1 MDEEGYE
8 FGEAVKE
15 AMAKGMKE
23 GGLMV
28 AIQKFNQGGRAYDSR
43 ATLEDMAKAIQTS
56 SAGTDDQKL
65 RMLMDYSM
73 SVDPQATPQNVS
85 SSQGKMEKLLG
96 LQNNPNFNYMKSSG
110 PGLIMPPMVSTGFR
124 QDPGYFGKQG
134 IMINGKRYMSED
146 EAIDDMGIETYNRF
160 MADGGMAGGK
170 TYHQYHDQYVPKDE
184 ESMGYANGGGVGSM
198 MQPKKKPV
206 VQGGVDNYLGKQ
218 PQVKAPRK
226 WQSSPDKPATELA
239 YITEAEKDL
248 IIKENIHGGLEGGPN
263 MGPSG
268 IMSLDSFGDVGGAGA
283 SGGDTSA
290 GGGAMSGRGFSGRNT
305 NTTSERD
312 FDRQKAN
319 QRAAL
324 QIAERAQ
331 AKNLGYKERANIANR
346 TYGPIQKYSG
356 DGFLS
361 GYRNVDPKTGQP
373 LSGLAYAFDK
383 FNPLSLI
390 AGIIGGPF
398 AGLATRALTST
409 GLKNAFSGLNEKMRG
424 INPVTGKANT
434 QAEYEAMVAD
444 RKTQSRIDN
453 MTNRMLSGK
462 NFSQKN
468 LDALMGQVDR
478 FGNQFTNSVTSAI
491 NRDLQINPETPQ
503 FAKSYLQ
510 SVAKSLPAQ
519 TGKQLIS
526 APPSKPNVTRDITY
540 GDFPNAFTSYDVED
554 VDLYGTPK
562 STMPNYGPPGIMNA
576 APVERADPFS
586 FDLSNAMADASTN
599 TNQQILDNILNE
611 SIMKNKV
618 QPFIDNQQK
627 KNEELDKMRQ
637 ELGLA

>member
-1 MDEEGYE
+1 
-8 FGEAVKE
+8 
-15 AMAKGMKE
+15 
-23 GGLMV
+23 
-28 AIQKFNQGGRAYDSR
+28 
-43 ATLEDMAKAIQTS
+43 
-56 SAGTDDQKL
+56 
-65 RMLMDYSM
+65 
-73 SVDPQATPQNVS
+73 
-85 SSQGKMEKLLG
+85 
-96 LQNNPNFNYMKSSG
+96 
-110 PGLIMPPMVSTGFR
+110 
-124 QDPGYFGKQG
+124 
-134 IMINGKRYMSED
+134 
-146 EAIDDMGIETYNRF
+146 
-160 MADGGMAGGK
+160 
-170 TYHQYHDQYVPKDE
+170 
-184 ESMGYANGGGVGSM
+184 
-198 MQPKKKPV
+198 
-206 VQGGVDNYLGKQ
+206 
-218 PQVKAPRK
+218 
-226 WQSSPDKPATELA
+226 
-239 YITEAEKDL
+239 
-248 IIKENIHGGLEGGPN
+248 GPN

-268 IMSLDSFGDVGGAGA
+268 IMSLDSFGDIGGAGA
-283 SGGDTSA
+283 SGGDTDA
-290 GGGAMSGRGFSGRNT
+290 GGGYNTGAGGGGFSGRNT
-305 NTTSERD
+305 NTTTERE

-324 QIAERAQ
+324 QIAERKQ
-331 AKNLGYKERANIANR
+331 AKDLGYKERDLSKIDR
-346 TYGPIQKYSG
+346 TQKNYNKKGPGGIFSALK
-356 DGFLS
+356 
-361 GYRNVDPKTGQP
+361 RN
-373 LSGLAYAFDK
+373 
-383 FNPLSLI
+383 FNPLSLL
-390 AGIIGGPF
+390 AGLAFGPL
-398 AGLATRALTST
+398 AGLATRAFTTPGFKT
-409 GLKNAFSGLNEKMRG
+409 GITNAFSGLNEKMRG

-453 MTNRMLSGK
+453 MTDRMLSGK

-599 TNQQILDNILNE
+599 TNQQILDN
-611 SIMKNKV
+611 
-618 QPFIDNQQK
+618 
-627 KNEELDKMRQ
+627 
-637 ELGLA
+637 

>member
-1 MDEEGYE
+1 MDEEYKQSDISKEVQRLMDEEGYE

-15 AMAKGMKE
+15 AMAKGMKD
-23 GGLMV
+23 GGLMI
-28 AIQKFNQGGRAYDSR
+28 AIQK
-43 ATLEDMAKAIQTS
+43 L
-56 SAGTDDQKL
+56 AG
-65 RMLMDYSM
+65 
-73 SVDPQATPQNVS
+73 
-85 SSQGKMEKLLG
+85 
-96 LQNNPNFNYMKSSG
+96 
-110 PGLIMPPMVSTGFR
+110 
-124 QDPGYFGKQG
+124 
-134 IMINGKRYMSED
+134 
-146 EAIDDMGIETYNRF
+146 
-160 MADGGMAGGK
+160 GGMTYGDK
-170 TYHQYHDQYVPKDE
+170 TYHQYHDQFVPPDTE
-184 ESMGYANGGGVGSM
+184 NMMYANGGGVGSM

-268 IMSLDSFGDVGGAGA
+268 IMSLDSFGDVGGGGAGGA
-283 SGGDTSA
+283 DTDA
-290 GGGAMSGRGFSGRNT
+290 GGGYDTGAGGGGFSGRNT

-324 QIAERAQ
+324 QIAERKQ
-331 AKNLGYKERANIANR
+331 AKDLGYKERDLSKIDR
-346 TYGPIQKYSG
+346 TQKNYNKKGPGGIFSALK
-356 DGFLS
+356 
-361 GYRNVDPKTGQP
+361 RN
-373 LSGLAYAFDK
+373 

-390 AGIIGGPF
+390 AGLAFGPL
-398 AGLATRALTST
+398 AGLATRAFTTPGFKT
-409 GLKNAFSGLNEKMRG
+409 GITNAFSGLNEKMRG

-453 MTNRMLSGK
+453 MTDRMLSGK

-540 GDFPNAFTSYDVED
+540 GDFPNAFNYLDVED

-562 STMPNYGPPGIMNA
+562 STMPNYGSPGIMNP

>member
-1 MDEEGYE
+1 MDEEYKQSEISKEVQRLMDEEGYE

-15 AMAKGMKE
+15 AMAQGYKD
-23 GGLMV
+23 GGLMI
-28 AIQKFNQGGRAYDSR
+28 AIQKLAQGG
-43 ATLEDMAKAIQTS
+43 M
-56 SAGTDDQKL
+56 
-65 RMLMDYSM
+65 
-73 SVDPQATPQNVS
+73 
-85 SSQGKMEKLLG
+85 
-96 LQNNPNFNYMKSSG
+96 
-110 PGLIMPPMVSTGFR
+110 
-124 QDPGYFGKQG
+124 
-134 IMINGKRYMSED
+134 
-146 EAIDDMGIETYNRF
+146 TYG
-160 MADGGMAGGK
+160 DK
-170 TYHQYHDQYVPKDE
+170 TYHQYHDQFVPPDTE
-184 ESMGYANGGGVGSM
+184 NMMYANGGGVGSM

-283 SGGDTSA
+283 GGADTDA
-290 GGGAMSGRGFSGRNT
+290 GGGYNTGAGGGGFSGRNT

-324 QIAERAQ
+324 QIAERKQ
-331 AKNLGYKERANIANR
+331 AKDLGYKERDLSKIDRTQKNYNR
-346 TYGPIQKYSG
+346 KGPGGIFSALK
-356 DGFLS
+356 
-361 GYRNVDPKTGQP
+361 RN
-373 LSGLAYAFDK
+373 

-444 RKTQSRIDN
+444 RKTQGRIDN

-503 FAKSYLQ
+503 FARSYLQ

-526 APPSKPNVTRDITY
+526 APPAKPNVTSGIDV
-540 GDFPNAFTSYDVED
+540 GFDDPAFTN
-554 VDLYGTPK
+554 DL
-562 STMPNYGPPGIMNA
+562 
-576 APVERADPFS
+576 
-586 FDLSNAMADASTN
+586 MADASTN

-611 SIMKNKV
+611 SLMKNQV